1 MYHARNLLSFWFELE
16 KEIERER
23 ERKRTNICR
32 MFVKENECERVYS
45 FVFYIIHFLFDRNSK
60 IDMIFLGIF
69 LDGVCVL
76 VWSFFIAEFPM
87 QKSGLKQ
94 RNELFWGERDGNVCW

>member
-1 MYHARNLLSFWFELE
+1 
-16 KEIERER
+16 
-23 ERKRTNICR
+23 
-32 MFVKENECERVYS
+32 
-45 FVFYIIHFLFDRNSK
+45 
-60 IDMIFLGIF
+60 MIFLGIF